1 MSDLSSTEKKILERF
16 LGMSSGYVLDF
27 SNRTFEEFILENTG
41 KEIFNGKYN
50 YASGSKANRLREF
63 WKVES
68 NYTVGKLIKNFIE
81 HRKTSALLNYSQ
93 LDENEEKLIQE
104 CYKIADRLQTDT
116 PVEAV
121 DELRNSSNT
130 DELKLLS
137 ENIIDC
143 IEKDQPQVG
152 LDRLHTY
159 LTKFLRSLCE
169 KYGIQTEKTIP
180 INSLLG
186 SYIKELDKKSLL
198 ESKMTKRILKTA
210 ISILDSFNEV
220 RNDQSFAHDNKILN
234 YDESILIFNNVLNMI
249 KFINSIE
256 RKIFQPAVKNENN
269 FNDIPF

>member
-1 MSDLSSTEKKILERF
+1 MSDLSLIEKKILEHF

-27 SNRTFEEFILENTG
+27 SNRTFEEFVLESTG
-41 KEIFNGKYN
+41 KEIFNEKYN
-50 YASGSKANRLREF
+50 YASSSKANRLREF

-68 NYTVGKLIKNFIE
+68 NSTIGKLIKDFID
-81 HRKTSALLNYSQ
+81 HKKTSALLNYTQ
-93 LDENEEKLIQE
+93 LDGNDEKLIRE
-104 CYKIADRLQTDT
+104 CYKIADRLQAAT
-116 PVEAV
+116 PIEAV
-121 DELRNSSNT
+121 DELRNNSNT

-159 LTKFLRSLCE
+159 LKKFLRTLCE
-169 KYGIQTEKTIP
+169 KHGIQTEKTIP

-198 ESKMTKRILKTA
+198 ESEMTKRILKSA
-210 ISILDSFNEV
+210 ISILDTFNKV

-234 YDESILIFNNVLNMI
+234 YNESILIFNNILNMI

-256 RKIFQPAVKNENN
+256 KKFLSCN
-269 FNDIPF
+269 